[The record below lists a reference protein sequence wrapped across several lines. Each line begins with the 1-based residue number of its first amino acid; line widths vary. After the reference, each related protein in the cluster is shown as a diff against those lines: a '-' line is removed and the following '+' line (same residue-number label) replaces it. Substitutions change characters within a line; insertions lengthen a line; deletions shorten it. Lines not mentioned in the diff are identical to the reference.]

1 MQAQEAGMTIE
12 VSNLSYCYAGGVQA
26 LNNVSITLNQ
36 GEIVA
41 LLGHNGSGKSTLVR
55 HFNGLLKPTSGT
67 VVVDSVSTADEKIS
81 VLAGKVAMLF
91 QNPDDQIC
99 KATVLDEIAFGPKNL
114 GYAPE
119 RISGLAEELLS
130 AFGLLEQKER
140 NPHDL
145 GFSERKRLVMAS
157 VLAMDTGIVVFDEP
171 TAGLDPREIAMLECE
186 ISKLRQQGRTVVIIS
201 HDMDFVAENCSRAI
215 CLEKG
220 SKQFDGNISE
230 LFIDKDL
237 MKRCGL
243 LAPQVVQ
250 LADHYG
256 LALDEITPQGFI
268 NKLPA

>member
-1 MQAQEAGMTIE
+1 MTIE
-12 VSNLSYCYAGGVQA
+12 VSGLSYCYAGGVQA
-26 LNNVSITLNQ
+26 LDSISLILKQ

-67 VVVDSVSTADEKIS
+67 VSVNSVSTVEEKIS

-99 KATVLDEIAFGPKNL
+99 KATVLDEVAFGPKNL
-114 GYAPE
+114 GYDSE
-119 RISGLAEELLS
+119 RISELAERFLA
-130 AFGLLEQKER
+130 AFGLLKLKEC

-145 GFSERKRLVMAS
+145 GFSERKRLVIAS

-171 TAGLDPREIAMLECE
+171 TAGLDPCEIAMLEAE
-186 ISKLRQQGRTVVIIS
+186 ILKLKELGRTVVIIS
-201 HDMDFVAENCSRAI
+201 HDMDFVAENCSRVI
-215 CLEKG
+215 CLERG
-220 SKQFDGNISE
+220 RKQFDGNISE
-230 LFIDKDL
+230 LFSNNDL
-237 MKRCGL
+237 MERCGL

-256 LALDEITPQGFI
+256 LKLDEITPQGFI
-268 NKLPA
+268 NKMLA